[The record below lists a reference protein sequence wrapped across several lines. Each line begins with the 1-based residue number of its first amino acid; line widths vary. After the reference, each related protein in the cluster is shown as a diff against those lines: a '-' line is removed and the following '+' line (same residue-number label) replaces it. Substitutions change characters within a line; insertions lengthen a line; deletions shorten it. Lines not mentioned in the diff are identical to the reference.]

1 MFKLSY
7 TPRIILLV
15 LVAIGTLI
23 FVALSIFGETLHNG
37 IMGENSIIEVFT
49 ALGYLGGLL
58 TALYYIFK
66 LPKATKYTLFTF
78 LWAALCFV
86 FFGEE
91 TSWLQHL
98 LGYST
103 PTSIEGRNL
112 QGEFNLHNLEG
123 FMTTRG
129 TGSVHDAIAEGGF
142 NFRGLLSG
150 QNLFRLG
157 FLSYFVLLPL
167 LIHSLIRLNVLDY
180 RKVKASFPL
189 PSLDFVGAI
198 VFVIG
203 LSLVAYIASPSAR
216 TEMTE
221 VREMFY
227 ALFMFFYVYA
237 YMPRSNRG
245 AERQV
250 TA

>member
-1 MFKLSY
+1 MTTFNDQPK
-7 TPRIILLV
+7 IILLS
-15 LVAIGTLI
+15 LVATGTLI
-23 FVALSIFGETLHNG
+23 FVALSIFGEALHNG
-37 IMGENSIIEVFT
+37 IMGESSIIEVFT
-49 ALGYLGGLL
+49 ALGYFGGLL

-66 LPKATKYTLFTF
+66 LPRAAKYTFFTF

-98 LGYST
+98 FGYST
-103 PTSIEGRNL
+103 PASIESRNL

-123 FMTTRG
+123 FMTTRE
-129 TGSVHDAIAEGGF
+129 TGSVHSAFADGGLD
-142 NFRGLLSG
+142 FRGLLSG

-167 LIHSLIRLNVLDY
+167 LIHGLVRLNVFNY
-180 RKVKASFPL
+180 HKVKAFFPL
-189 PSLDFVGAI
+189 PSLDLIGAI
-198 VFVIG
+198 VLVIG
-203 LSLVAYIASPSAR
+203 LSLVAYVASPNAR

-237 YMPRSNRG
+237 YMPRPSRV
-245 AERQV
+245 ESQ
-250 TA
+250 TAA